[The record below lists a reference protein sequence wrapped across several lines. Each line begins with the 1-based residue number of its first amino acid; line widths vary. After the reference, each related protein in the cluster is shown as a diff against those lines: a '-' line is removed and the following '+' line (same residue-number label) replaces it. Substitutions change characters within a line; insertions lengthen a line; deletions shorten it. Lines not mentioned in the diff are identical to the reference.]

1 MPKSFISTIRLLV
14 TVILAVFTLVTES
27 CGGKMTWRRGREETV
42 MGSMGVRRM
51 RKVTDAALITWV
63 EAETYTFLSE
73 PG

>member
-1 MPKSFISTIRLLV
+1 M
-14 TVILAVFTLVTES
+14 LAEFVLATES
-27 CGGKMTWRRGREETV
+27 CGGKMTWRRGREDTV

-63 EAETYTFLSE
+63 EAETCTFLRD